1 MRKFNSVAPDRRKIQ
16 EMNFYTCLR
25 ESEKLEY
32 ILRCCLQNDLVMALL
47 DKIDTNLDESGKKE
61 CQFKKCFITW
71 PLGMLAGH
79 FLD

>member
-1 MRKFNSVAPDRRKIQ
+1 MRNFNNVAPDRRKIQ

-25 ESEKLEY
+25 ESENLEY
-32 ILRCCLQNDLVMALL
+32 ILKNDLVMALL
-47 DKIDTNLDESGKKE
+47 GKLDTNLDESGKKE